1 MKRLTIIAALL
12 LMTMPMMAE
21 RVTPETARKVA
32 TTFLNNNGAKTTQL
46 TDLSKSAG
54 FPNLYIFTS
63 EQGFVVMSAD
73 DCVKPILGYS
83 LTNTFVTEGMPE
95 NISSWL
101 QGYSEEIQWAID
113 NKQRATF
120 ETAKQW
126 KDLVVGKPNAAKADV
141 IVGPLIQ
148 TEWNQNPYY
157 NNFCPFDSINQMRT
171 VTGCVATA
179 MAQIMKYWNYPSHG
193 IGSHSYTP
201 ENHPL
206 YGEQYANFGETFYDW
221 SKMPLSLSSSST
233 SEQKNAVATLMYH
246 CGVSVDMDYDYSQS
260 GTSHSGSGA
269 STEQAALA
277 FKTYFNYSPSIEYKN
292 KSEYDDMTWMNMLKA
307 ELNADRPLQYRGKN
321 PSSSGGHSFICDGY
335 DKANNFHFNWGWGSA
350 CIGYFAIN
358 NLKPDD
364 SHNYTSN
371 QGAIFGIQ
379 PVVCSASEPTNLT
392 LTANESN
399 ITLSWTAANGAY
411 SYNIYCNNTYIGNST
426 VTNYSTSASFGT
438 NAYYVRSV
446 DTNNALS
453 LSSNI
458 VTNTMDYQTPIVNDL
473 TTLFSDN
480 NFTLSWT
487 GPNWCYPNYPT
498 TTLTYGEG
506 NIIYTWPSYYYAH
519 RYLATDLATYANM
532 SIYKIATYI
541 IYPGTYTAYIYTN
554 TSNGQPDEN
563 SLTLTKSIIATGTNE
578 WLEFTFD
585 NPIFLSDTNDLWVVI
600 KPENIEATYPIP
612 SFNLSEYNENAC
624 YASTS
629 SPTSLSSLHYIQG
642 YEFVFSWYIKVHLTD
657 GFYTYNLYDN
667 DIKLNGETPIS
678 DTSYTI
684 ENIEDNTIHNYTI
697 KTNYYGGETV
707 ASNTASLALGSNT
720 LASLTLENNDNMTIG
735 NGSTLIVNGM
745 LTNNNPENLVL
756 ENGAQLFNNSEGVK
770 ATVKNSITAYTCNTD
785 GWNFIASPVT
795 ESLTP
800 DEVNGLLYGSY
811 DLYRLNENPLIDES
825 TSIGKEWEN
834 YKSHSED
841 YSIVNGQGY
850 LYANSTD
857 NTLEFVGTL
866 NANDGDVS
874 LNYHPD
880 AQFAGWNLVGNPFP
894 CNTIITKSNESI
906 SYYVIDDQ
914 NNRKLKSVTAGTVIA
929 PNTSVI
935 VKAEGQGESVTFN
948 KATQQSSV
956 NQSYLQMTVAQNVLS
971 RGTSKTIEED
981 NAIVSF
987 NEGCQLEKF
996 YFGDN
1001 NANIYIPKDS
1011 REYAI
1016 QCAEIQCEMP
1026 INFRAT
1032 EDGSYTLTINPEGV
1046 EMNYLHLIDNITGA
1060 DFDLLTNPNYTFE
1073 AKTTD
1078 YESRFKLV
1086 FASGSIFGD
1095 GVSTG
1100 SASFA
1105 FFNNGQWIINNNG
1118 ESTMQVLDV
1127 TGRILRNE
1135 RVSGGCGI
1143 KINYAPGVYFLRLIN
1158 GEKVKTQKI
1167 VIE

>member
-12 LMTMPMMAE
+12 LMTMPMIAE

-32 TTFLNNNGAKTTQL
+32 TTFLNNNGAKIAQL

-63 EQGFVVMSAD
+63 EQGFVIMSAD

-83 LTNTFVTEGMPE
+83 LTDKFTVGDMPE
-95 NISSWL
+95 SLRWWL
-101 QGYSEEIQWAID
+101 QGYDDEIQYTID
-113 NKQRATF
+113 NHIEKSPDISKEWQ
-120 ETAKQW
+120 E
-126 KDLVVGKPNAAKADV
+126 LSNGKNDIGEVTV
-141 IVGPLIQ
+141 IVSPLIQ
-148 TEWNQNPYY
+148 SNWKQDAPF
-157 NNFCPFDSINQMRT
+157 NNLCPTNC

-179 MAQIMKYWNYPSHG
+179 MAQVMRYHSFPEHG
-193 IGSHSYTP
+193 IGSHDYILNSTSGT
-201 ENHPL
+201 L
-206 YGEQYANFGETFYDW
+206 SADFGTTYYDW
-221 SKMPLSLSSSST
+221 SNMKLNYSQGYNNDEAL
-233 SEQKNAVATLMYH
+233 AVATLMYH
-246 CGVSVDMDYDYSQS
+246 CGISVEMKYGPS
-260 GTSHSGSGA
+260 SGSTIQR
-269 STEQAALA
+269 SSNSLS
-277 FKTYFNYSPSIEYKN
+277 TYFNYNTTCFEK
-292 KSEYDDMTWMNMLKA
+292 EDFDDNDSTWISMLKKDID
-307 ELNADRPLQYRGKN
+307 NGK
-321 PSSSGGHSFICDGY
+321 PVLYGGQGSSGGHAFVCDGY
-335 DKANNFHFNWGWGSA
+335 DSRNYFHFNWGWGS
-350 CIGYFAIN
+350 IGETYYSIN
-358 NLKPDD
+358 GHSFPNGQCAVFNITPSL
-364 SHNYTSN
+364 
-371 QGAIFGIQ
+371 
-379 PVVCSASEPTNLT
+379 CSASAPTNLT
-392 LTANESN
+392 CTQQNGYN
-399 ITLSWTAANGAY
+399 ITLSWEPADESV
-411 SYNIYCNNTYIGNST
+411 SYNIYRNNNLIANTCEPTYTDSLATLGDNI
-426 VTNYSTSASFGT
+426 
-438 NAYYVRSV
+438 YYIRSV
-446 DTNNALS
+446 DATDNLS
-453 LSSNI
+453 LSSNCI
-458 VTNTMDYQTPIVNDL
+458 NVQVTYQEPIVKDL
-473 TTLFSDN
+473 TFNYSDN
-480 NFTLSWT
+480 DVSLSWT
-487 GPNWCYPNYPT
+487 TPWWYPQTTSDIVSYVDGYRPYEDQFVGWLPGNYC
-498 TTLTYGEG
+498 LYWGV
-506 NIIYTWPSYYYAH
+506 
-519 RYLATDLATYANM
+519 RYLAENLTDHQGKALYKVSLYTREPASYQVLIYQGTDTENNRPMHLKATQ
-532 SIYKIATYI
+532 SIVSARTGWIEI
-541 IYPGTYTAYIYTN
+541 MLD
-554 TSNGQPDEN
+554 QPVFIDSDE
-563 SLTLTKSIIATGTNE
+563 
-578 WLEFTFD
+578 
-585 NPIFLSDTNDLWVVI
+585 DLWVFI
-600 KPENIEATYPIP
+600 
-612 SFNLSEYNENAC
+612 YNPDGKIRITPCKDVNYQGYGRYYSADNG
-624 YASTS
+624 STHIL
-629 SPTSLSSLHYIQG
+629 PHNNCTSLSYKIEWLIRSYITED
-642 YEFVFSWYIKVHLTD
+642 YYSYSVL
-657 GFYTYNLYDN
+657 DN
-667 DIKLNGETPIS
+667 DNNLNEEAAITDLTYS
-678 DTSYTI
+678 V
-684 ENIEDNTIHNYTI
+684 ENPENNTIHKYTV
-697 KTNYYGGETV
+697 KTNYFAGES
-707 ASNTASLALGSNT
+707 ASSNTASLALGSNT

-825 TSIGKEWEN
+825 TTIGKEWEN

-841 YSIVNGQGY
+841 FSIVNGQGY

-1095 GVSTG
+1095 SVSTG

-1118 ESTMQVLDV
+1118 ESTIQVLDV

>member
-1 MKRLTIIAALL
+1 MKRLTIIIALV

-21 RVTPETARKVA
+21 HVTPETAHKVA
-32 TTFLNNNGAKTTQL
+32 TTFLNNNGAKATQL

-63 EQGFVVMSAD
+63 EQGFVIMSAD

-83 LTNTFVTEGMPE
+83 LTNTFVAEGMPE
-95 NISSWL
+95 NINSWL
-101 QGYSEEIQWAID
+101 QGYSDEIQWAID
-113 NKQRATF
+113 NKQRATS
-120 ETAKQW
+120 ETAQQW
-126 KDLVVGKPNAAKADV
+126 KDLVVGKPNVAKVDV
-141 IVGPLIQ
+141 VVEPLIQ
-148 TEWNQNPYY
+148 TDWNQNPYY

-201 ENHPL
+201 KNHPIH
-206 YGEQYANFGETFYDW
+206 GEQYANFGATFYDW
-221 SKMPLSLSSSST
+221 SNMPLSLSTSSAP
-233 SEQKNAVATLMYH
+233 EQTKAVATLMYH
-246 CGVSVDMDYDYSQS
+246 CGVSVDMDYDYSQA
-260 GTSHSGSGA
+260 GTSHSGSSA

-292 KSEYDDMTWMNMLKA
+292 RSEYDDATWIDMLKA
-307 ELNADRPLQYRGKN
+307 ELDENRPLQYRGKN

-335 DKANNFHFNWGWGSA
+335 DKENNFHFNWGWGI
-350 CIGYFAIN
+350 CNGYFLID

-379 PVVCSASEPTNLT
+379 PIDCSALEPTNLT

-399 ITLSWTAANGAY
+399 ITLSWTAANGAN
-411 SYNIYCNNTYIGNST
+411 SYNIYCNNTYLGNST

-438 NAYYVRSV
+438 NAYYVRSL

-480 NFTLSWT
+480 TFTLSWT
-487 GPNWCYPNYPT
+487 EPNWCYPNYPT

-506 NIIYTWPSYYYAH
+506 NINYTWPSYYYAH
-519 RYLATDLATYANM
+519 RYLAIDLAPYANM

-563 SLTLTKSIIATGTNE
+563 SLTVTKSIIATGTNE

-585 NPIFLSDTNDLWVVI
+585 NPILLSDTNDLWVVI
-600 KPENIEATYPIP
+600 KPENIEATYSIP

-629 SPTSLSSLHYIQG
+629 SPTSLSSLHYIQS

-657 GFYTYNLYDN
+657 GLYTYNLYDN

-684 ENIEDNTIHNYTI
+684 ENIENNTIHNYSI

-720 LASLTLENNDNMTIG
+720 LTSLTLENNDNMTIG
-735 NGSTLIVNGM
+735 NGSALTVNGM

-756 ENGAQLFNNSEGVK
+756 ENGAQLFNSSEGVK
-770 ATVKNSITAYTCNTD
+770 ATVKNSVTAYTSNTD

-800 DEVNGLLYGSY
+800 DEVNGLLYGNY

-834 YKSHSED
+834 YKSHSD
-841 YSIVNGQGY
+841 DFSIANGQGY
-850 LYANSTD
+850 LYANSED
-857 NTLEFVGTL
+857 NTLQFVGTL

-880 AQFAGWNLVGNPFP
+880 AQFAGWNLAGNPFP
-894 CNTIITKSNESI
+894 CNTIITKANESI

-914 NNRKLKSVTAGTVIA
+914 NNRMLKSVTAGTVIA
-929 PNTSVI
+929 PGTGVI
-935 VKAEGQGESVTFN
+935 VKAEGQGEHVTFN
-948 KATQQSSV
+948 KATQHSSV
-956 NQSYLQMTVAQNVLS
+956 NQSNLQMTVAQNVLS
-971 RGTSKTIEED
+971 RGSAKSIVKD

-987 NEGCQLEKF
+987 NEGHQLEKF

-1001 NANIYIPKDS
+1001 NASIYIPKDS

-1016 QCAEIQCEMP
+1016 QCAEIQGEMP
-1026 INFRAT
+1026 INFRTT

-1046 EMNYLHLIDNITGA
+1046 EINYLHLIDNITGA
-1060 DFDLLTNPNYTFE
+1060 DVDLLTNPSYNFE
-1073 AKTTD
+1073 AKITD

-1086 FASGSIFGD
+1086 YASGSVFGD
-1095 GVSTG
+1095 DASTG

-1118 ESTMQVLDV
+1118 ESTIQVLDV

-1135 RVSGGCGI
+1135 RISGGCGI
-1143 KINYAPGVYFLRLIN
+1143 QINYAPGVYVLRLIN
-1158 GEKVKTQKI
+1158 GKKVMTQKI